1 MLQPP
6 RARAARLI
14 AASVLAISVLLPATV
29 PAVAASPVV
38 LTVGT
43 TQDMDSTNP
52 FNTALVSGY
61 EAFQLTYDLLTN
73 FKLDTTAGPGFADSW
88 VRSPDKVTYHIREGM
103 KWSDGTPATS
113 QDVCYSWGLA
123 MAAIADGAN
132 VGAGY
137 LDPNV
142 KDAGV
147 TKIEC
152 PDDRTFIAYT
162 TDQSDRI
169 YQVYVPILPKHVYG
183 KVDYKKMADEKF
195 AGPLV
200 GTGAYTLAEWKT
212 GQYARFVRNPHYWG
226 QQGFEDEVVIRF
238 FPDNADAMFQA
249 LKNGELDYA
258 HNVNPD
264 QFKQL
269 AADPAYKAVAGKANG
284 WTQLAFNT
292 YGTGTGKTIPSG
304 GPSTK
309 ALLDPA
315 FRDALGYAVDRKAL
329 VARVLGGFGD
339 PGTTNVP
346 PVLSDWHVEPTTP
359 RTFDIALAKSKLD
372 AAGYVLDANGN
383 RLDKEGKPI
392 KLRLYAPDSEAS
404 YAKSAEFVKDWYSQ
418 LGIAVST
425 QVLTSSALS
434 TLVLPPEAKGTAKYD
449 IELWGWTGN
458 PDPNALLQIFRCD
471 AIGGTSDS
479 QYCNPDYDKLYDQ
492 QSKEAGTQRHATLA
506 TMQNLIY
513 DQAPYDIL
521 YYDANLDVYRTDR
534 FAGWQ
539 NMPASGTPMFTYGDL
554 NYSLLT
560 DAKATPSPAPSQA
573 SASPAASAGGSTAPA
588 SAGAPSAAPATSAPS
603 PDAGNASSGGSGGTL
618 FIGGAALVVV
628 LVVGGL
634 LIARRRRG
642 KAAGEDE

>member
-1 MLQPP
+1 MDQRPHLKAM
-6 RARAARLI
+6 RLVAATALGL
-14 AASVLAISVLLPATV
+14 SLLLPAAAPV
-29 PAVAASPVV
+29 VAADPVT

-43 TQDMDSTNP
+43 TQDLDSTNP
-52 FNTALVSGY
+52 FNTYLVSGY
-61 EAFQLTYDLLTN
+61 EVFQLTYDLLTN
-73 FKLDTTAGPGFADSW
+73 FALDTSPGPGFADSW
-88 VRSPDKVTYHIREGM
+88 ERSPDKVTYHIRDGM

-113 QDVCYSWGLA
+113 KDVCYSWGLA
-123 MAAIADGAN
+123 MAAIADEAN
-132 VGAGY
+132 IGAGY

-152 PDDRTFIAYT
+152 PDDSTFVAYT

-169 YQVYVPILPKHVYG
+169 FQVYVPILPEHVYG
-183 KVDYKKMADEKF
+183 KVDYKQMADEKF
-195 AGPLV
+195 DAPLV
-200 GTGAYTLAEWKT
+200 GTGPYSLVEWKT
-212 GQYARFVRNPHYWG
+212 GQFARFVRNANYWG

-269 AADPAYKAVAGKANG
+269 QADPLYKTVAGSANG

-292 YGTGTGKTIPSG
+292 YGTGTGKTIADG

-315 FRDALGYAVDRKAL
+315 FRDALGYAVDKVAL
-329 VARVLGGFGD
+329 VDRVLGGFGD
-339 PGTTNVP
+339 VGTTIVP
-346 PVLSDWHVEPTTP
+346 PVLMDWHVEPDVP
-359 RTFDIALAKSKLD
+359 RSFNIELAKSKLD
-372 AAGYVLDANGN
+372 AAGYVLDASGA

-404 YAKSAEFVKDWYSQ
+404 YTKSAEFVKDWYGE

-425 QVLTSSALS
+425 QVLTSAALGE
-434 TLVLPPEAKGTAKYD
+434 LVLPPEADGTAKYD
-449 IELWGWTGN
+449 IELWGWAGN

-479 QYCNPDYDKLYDQ
+479 QYCNPEYDKLYDLQ
-492 QSKEAGTQRHATLA
+492 LTQAGEERHATLA
-506 TMQNLIY
+506 RMQNLIY
-513 DQAPYDIL
+513 DEAPYDVL

-539 NMPASGTPMFTYGDL
+539 NMPQNGTPMFTYGDL

-560 DAKATPSPAPSQA
+560 DATAAPSPAPSVA
-573 SASPAASAGGSTAPA
+573 TESPAASGDAGSAAPTT
-588 SAGAPSAAPATSAPS
+588 SAAPATPVPS
-603 PDAGNASSGGSGGTL
+603 PATGSTSDGGSST
-618 FIGGAALVVV
+618 
-628 LVVGGL
+628 L
-634 LIARRRRG
+634 LIAGLVGLIVIVIVVGLIVSRR
-642 KAAGEDE
+642 KKSTPVDDE

>member
-1 MLQPP
+1 MDQRP
-6 RARAARLI
+6 RLTTMRLVAATALGL
-14 AASVLAISVLLPATV
+14 SLLLPAAA
-29 PAVAASPVV
+29 PVAAADPVV

-52 FNTALVSGY
+52 FNTMLVSGY

-73 FKLDTTAGPGFADSW
+73 FELDTSPGPGFADSW
-88 VRSPDKVTYHIREGM
+88 ERSPDKVTYHIRDGM

-113 QDVCYSWGLA
+113 KDVCYSWGLA

-152 PDDRTFIAYT
+152 PDDSTFVAYT
-162 TDQSDRI
+162 TDQSDRVF
-169 YQVYVPILPKHVYG
+169 QVYVPILPEHVYG
-183 KVDYKKMADEKF
+183 KIDYKKMADEKF
-195 AGPLV
+195 DAPLV
-200 GTGAYTLAEWKT
+200 GTGPYTLAEWKT
-212 GQYARFVRNPHYWG
+212 GQFARFVRNPNYWG

-269 AADPAYKAVAGKANG
+269 QADPLYKAVAGKANG

-292 YGTGTGKTIPSG
+292 YGTGTGKTIPDG

-315 FRDALGYAVDRKAL
+315 FRDALGYAVDKQVL
-329 VARVLGGFGD
+329 VDRVLGGFGD
-339 PGTTNVP
+339 VGTTVVP
-346 PVLSDWHVEPTTP
+346 PILADWHVEPDKP
-359 RTFDIALAKSKLD
+359 RTFDIELAKSKLD
-372 AAGYVLDANGN
+372 AAGYKLDANGV

-404 YAKSAEFVKDWYSQ
+404 YAKSAEFVKDWFGQ
-418 LGIAVST
+418 LGITVST
-425 QVLTSSALS
+425 QVLTSAALGE
-434 TLVLPPEAKGTAKYD
+434 LVLPPPDGTAKYD
-449 IELWGWTGN
+449 IELWGWVGN

-479 QYCNPDYDKLYDQ
+479 QYCNPEYDKLYDLQ
-492 QSKEAGTQRHATLA
+492 TTQAGAERKATLA
-506 TMQNLIY
+506 KMQNLIY
-513 DQAPYDIL
+513 NEAPYDVL

-539 NMPASGTPMFTYGDL
+539 NMPESGTPMFTYGDL

-560 DAKATPSPAPSQA
+560 DATAAPSPAPSEA
-573 SASPAASAGGSTAPA
+573 APSPAASGDVS
-588 SAGAPSAAPATSAPS
+588 SAAPTTPATPAPS
-603 PDAGNASSGGSGGTL
+603 PATGSTSDGGSSTLLLGGL
-618 FIGGAALVVV
+618 VALIVIV
-628 LVVGGL
+628 LVGGL
-634 LIARRRRG
+634 IVSRRR
-642 KAAGEDE
+642 KSTPVDDE

>member
-1 MLQPP
+1 MRLSMGVKGVRPV
-6 RARAARLI
+6 AALLL
-14 AASVLAISVLLPATV
+14 AASLLLPAAG
-29 PAVAASPVV
+29 PVAAADPVV

-43 TQDMDSTNP
+43 TQDLDSTNP
-52 FNTALVSGY
+52 FNTYLVSGY
-61 EAFQLTYDLLTN
+61 EVFQLTYDLLTN
-73 FKLDTTAGPGFADSW
+73 FNLDTTPGPGFADTW
-88 VRSPDKVTYHIREGM
+88 VRSPDKVTYHIRDGM

-113 QDVCYSWGLA
+113 KDVCYSWGLA

-152 PDDRTFIAYT
+152 PDASTFVAYT

-169 YQVYVPILPKHVYG
+169 FQVYVPILPEHVYG
-183 KVDYKKMADEKF
+183 KIDYKKMADEKF
-195 AGPLV
+195 NAPLV
-200 GTGAYTLAEWKT
+200 GTGPYTLAEWKT
-212 GQYARFVRNPHYWG
+212 GQFARFVRNPNYWG
-226 QQGFEDEVVIRF
+226 QQGFEDQVVIRF

-269 AADPAYKAVAGKANG
+269 QADPLYKTAAGKANG

-292 YGTGTGKTIPSG
+292 YGTGTGKTIPNG

-315 FRDALGYAVDRKAL
+315 FRDALGYAVDKPTL
-329 VARVLGGFGD
+329 VAKVLGGFGD
-339 PGTTNVP
+339 PGTTIVP
-346 PVLSDWHVEPTTP
+346 PVLTDWHVDPTTT
-359 RTFDIALAKSKLD
+359 RTFDIELAKSKLD
-372 AAGYVLDANGN
+372 AAGYKLDASGS
-383 RLDKEGKPI
+383 RLDKEGKAI
-392 KLRLYAPDSEAS
+392 KLRLYAPDSEAG
-404 YAKSAEFVKDWYSQ
+404 YAKSAEFVKDWYGQ
-418 LGIAVST
+418 LGIVVST
-425 QVLTSSALS
+425 QVLTSAALGE
-434 TLVLPPEAKGTAKYD
+434 LVLPPPDGTAKYD

-492 QSKEAGTQRHATLA
+492 QLKESGAQRKATLA
-506 TMQNLIY
+506 QMQNLIY
-513 DQAPYDIL
+513 DQAPYDVL

-534 FAGWQ
+534 FVGWQ

-554 NYSLLT
+554 VYTLLT
-560 DAKATPSPAPSQA
+560 DATIAPSPSPSPVPSEA
-573 SASPAASAGGSTAPA
+573 SATPAASASA
-588 SAGAPSAAPATSAPS
+588 SASGSSAAPATPAPAPS
-603 PDAGNASSGGSGGTL
+603 AATGTTSGGGSSNLLLGGL
-618 FIGGAALVVV
+618 VLLVVIV
-628 LVVGGL
+628 VVGGL
-634 LIARRRRG
+634 VVSRRRRTT
-642 KAAGEDE
+642 AAGEDE